1 MFRGER
7 LSRVSK
13 RTSYLLGRAY
23 PFSAEVAKSQTQ
35 DLILLNTTQLQFSAC
50 LISYLKAGISIWKG
64 GDIKNIPMWEDLKLY
79 RAPCPSRSNTCHLLR
94 LVLWNPSKAVP
105 SSRGLFSVPT
115 IDLIYSRAQ
124 PGPTGQTQ
132 KLRRRL
138 LYWNITVFFFLFT
151 RRKIPVLR
159 EYVCEP
165 LKEMTL
171 FSTVLNVST
180 SVSLKRSWIW

>member
-13 RTSYLLGRAY
+13 RTSCLLGRSY

-64 GDIKNIPMWEDLKLY
+64 GDIKNVPMWEDLKLY

-105 SSRGLFSVPT
+105 SSRGLFSVPHYWPN
-115 IDLIYSRAQ
+115 ILQSSAQ
-124 PGPTGQTQ
+124 PNWPNPKTQ
-132 KLRRRL
+132 KKASILKHHS
-138 LYWNITVFFFLFT
+138 FFFSYLHEG
-151 RRKIPVLR
+151 KYL
-159 EYVCEP
+159 C
-165 LKEMTL
+165 
-171 FSTVLNVST
+171 
-180 SVSLKRSWIW
+180 